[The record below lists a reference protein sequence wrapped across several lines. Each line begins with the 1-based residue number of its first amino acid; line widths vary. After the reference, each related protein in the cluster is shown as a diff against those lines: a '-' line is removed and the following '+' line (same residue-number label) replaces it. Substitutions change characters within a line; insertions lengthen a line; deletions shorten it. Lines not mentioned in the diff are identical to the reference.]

1 MKIYLCTVQV
11 IVYPYIMDGLFQ
23 HLTEIMMMDPAVLTV
38 LMNSVVPGGMPHA
51 MNPT

>member
-1 MKIYLCTVQV
+1 MKINLCTVQV
-11 IVYPYIMDGLFQ
+11 IVYPYIMDDLFQ